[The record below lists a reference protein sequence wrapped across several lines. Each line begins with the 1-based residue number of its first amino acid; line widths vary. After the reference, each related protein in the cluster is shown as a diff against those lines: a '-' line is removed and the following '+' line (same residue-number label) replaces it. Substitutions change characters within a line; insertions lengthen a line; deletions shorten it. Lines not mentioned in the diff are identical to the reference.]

1 MNTAFLTE
9 AARRIWETHGPDLTG
24 CTLLLPSK
32 RNILFF
38 RKELAR
44 AAGRPVWAPEMY
56 TLDSLTQS
64 LAKAVIPDELA
75 MMIHLHT
82 CWQELGHQDSLESF
96 YTLGQL
102 ILRDF
107 DSLDKAL
114 ADPAALFARLLD
126 IPALQISDLEDTE
139 PELYNLVRAIQK
151 QDLLSRSLTQLWEQ
165 LPRLYDLFDRELDT
179 HGITT
184 SGKLYRR
191 LATTGHSS
199 LQDIGGPSYAI
210 GFYQLSAAEAA
221 ILGHIGGLQYY
232 WDLPSPE
239 LSAYIGWQHP
249 ENALIQRTAD
259 RSWLHH
265 RSDETAKTIHLH
277 ATSGRQRQLQG
288 LTQYL
293 PQEEQEAYDRAAVL
307 LPEQGAL
314 MPLLQILPGSIRKVN
329 VSMGLSVLDTP
340 VFTLVHYLLEVLE
353 GWKDNRWIRTELCR
367 RLFSHELLQPENE
380 LLAPVWVDD
389 TVYLDLLEDWKRL
402 PEPWRDWLSPPPGQ
416 QTMLERCLRL
426 LDHIYDRSPRE
437 IDQAA
442 VYHLYT
448 RLHKLKEVLD
458 TPGAQWSPAFFSR
471 LLRRILQH
479 SRITLKGEPLEGLQI
494 LGPYE
499 MANLQF
505 DRLYILHA
513 NEGLLPSVSH
523 SSLLPGFICQA
534 FGLPSI
540 SRQMQVQEHLF
551 WSSVVSAGEVHFFFN
566 SEAGDLGGG
575 EPSRWIQ
582 ALRMGLH
589 PPGWTIR
596 QETISVRPDIASP
609 QPIVLA
615 ADPAKVQA
623 WMQRQVSITAIQ
635 TWLTCRLK
643 FYLQY
648 ILGYRQYEAP
658 SDEVDAAV
666 FGVILHEVMYDLY
679 TPLIGRQPA
688 APDPSSRLSAVPGL
702 LDKAYC
708 RILRIDHALLQQ
720 GSHLLFRNAI
730 LHAIRRILLLDTAG
744 DEQEILATELPME
757 SGMVLDS
764 GLNVRLYGKADR
776 VDRTGGRLRIVD
788 YKTGAFDAKLLK
800 GSYEKIWARDGRN
813 DKEALQ
819 TLFYAWL
826 YQQDPAHGGEIPDTH
841 LYFARGQRPGDDT
854 LVQLSDMPAPDQEA
868 LVHFGADL
876 RSVLAG
882 IADPATPVDQ
892 TDRTI
897 NCIYCPYKAVCNR

>member
-9 AARRIWETHGPDLTG
+9 AARKIWDTHGSDLTG

-44 AAGRPVWAPEMY
+44 AAARPVWAPEMY

-82 CWQELGHQDSLESF
+82 CWRQLGHEDSIESF
-96 YTLGQL
+96 YTLGQI

-107 DSLDKAL
+107 DAIDKAL
-114 ADPAALFARLLD
+114 ADPVALFAGLRD
-126 IPALQISDLEDTE
+126 IPALQTSDLKDTE
-139 PELYNLVRAIQK
+139 PELYNLARALQK
-151 QDLLSRSLTQLWEQ
+151 QDTLSRSLTQLWDQ
-165 LPRLYDLFDRELDT
+165 LPRLYDLFERELDA

-184 SGKLYRR
+184 SGKLYRQ
-191 LATTGHSS
+191 LAATGHPA
-199 LQDIGGPSYAI
+199 LQDINGPSYAI

-221 ILGHIGGLQYY
+221 ILGHIGDLQYY
-232 WDLPSPE
+232 WDLPAPE
-239 LSAYIGWQHP
+239 LSAHIGWIHP
-249 ENALIQRTAD
+249 EEALIKRTTD

-265 RSDETAKTIHLH
+265 WSAETAKTIHLH
-277 ATSGRQRQLQG
+277 GTSGRQRQLQA

-293 PQEEQEAYDRAAVL
+293 PQEDQEAYDRSAVL

-314 MPLLQILPGSIRKVN
+314 MPLLQILPAGIRKVN

-380 LLAPVWVDD
+380 LLAPLWAGD
-389 TVYLDLLEDWKRL
+389 TVYLDLLEDWKQL

-416 QTMLERCLRL
+416 QTMLERCLHL
-426 LDHIYDRSPRE
+426 LNHIYDRSPRE

-458 TPGAQWSPAFFSR
+458 TPGAQWSPSFFSR

-513 NEGLLPSVSH
+513 NEGLLPAVSH
-523 SSLLPGFICQA
+523 SSLLPGFLCRA

-551 WSSVVSAGEVHFFFN
+551 WSAVVSAGEVHFFFN

-596 QETISVRPDIASP
+596 QETISVRPDIASAA
-609 QPIVLA
+609 PIVLA
-615 ADPAKVQA
+615 ADSARVHA

-635 TWLTCRLK
+635 AWLTCRLK

-648 ILGYRQYEAP
+648 ILGYRQYDAP

-679 TPLIGRQPA
+679 TPLIGRPA
-688 APDPSSRLSAVPGL
+688 GPDSASRLAAVPEL

-708 RILRIDHALLQQ
+708 KILRIDHAMLRQ
-720 GSHLLFRNAI
+720 GRHLLFRNAI
-730 LHAIRRILLLDTAG
+730 LHAIGRILRLDAAG
-744 DEQEILATELPME
+744 EQQEILATELPME
-757 SGMVLDS
+757 SGLTLDS
-764 GLNVRLYGKADR
+764 GINVRLYGKADR
-776 VDRTGGRLRIVD
+776 VDRTDGRLRIVD
-788 YKTGAFDAKLLK
+788 YKTGAFDSKLLK
-800 GSYEKIWARDGRN
+800 GNYEKIWARDGRN

-826 YQQDPAHGGEIPDTH
+826 YHRDPALGSEIPETH

-854 LVQLSDMPAPDQEA
+854 VVQLADLPSLDREA
-868 LVHFGADL
+868 LAHFETDL
-876 RSVLAG
+876 RVVLAE
-882 IADPATPVDQ
+882 ISDPATPVDQ
-892 TDRTI
+892 TGKTI
-897 NCIYCPYKAVCNR
+897 NCIYCPYKAICNR